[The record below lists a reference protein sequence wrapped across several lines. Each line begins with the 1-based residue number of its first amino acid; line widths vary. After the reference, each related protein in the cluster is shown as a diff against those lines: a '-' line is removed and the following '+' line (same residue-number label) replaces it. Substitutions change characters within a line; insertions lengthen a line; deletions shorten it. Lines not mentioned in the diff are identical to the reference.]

1 MINTG
6 GRTPCVNT
14 AHGGLGSGVS
24 QEVRPGSRDTELV
37 LVWGGVVFI
46 AVVEKQQTPDL
57 S

>member
-14 AHGGLGSGVS
+14 AHGGLGSGDS